1 MCEAVVPNKWPLAQS
16 DDIWKH
22 KSSSEK
28 HGPPLQLTPKCRLA
42 GSLKDKIRPK
52 RCALISGVADNS
64 GEKETEVV
72 VLLSGVSLLLPVF
85 YPLLLGPAT
94 RGHQPFA

>member
-1 MCEAVVPNKWPLAQS
+1 MREAMVSNKWPLAQS

-28 HGPPLQLTPKCRLA
+28 HGPPLQLTPTCRLA
-42 GSLKDKIRPK
+42 GSLKDKIRTK

-64 GEKETEVV
+64 GEKE
-72 VLLSGVSLLLPVF
+72 
-85 YPLLLGPAT
+85 
-94 RGHQPFA
+94 RQR